1 MPPIHLAYHT
11 FIPHLS
17 HIHSTFVPH
26 SSPIYPTFIT
36 YSFHICPTFSTHL
49 SHIQHTC
56 ITHSA
61 HIHLITHLSHIHH
74 PFIPHWPHLY
84 PTLHRH
90 NLSYRT
96 HWITT
101 YITLKPEFCSWYSP
115 YITKGEETNKKQ
127 NSDQKAIQN
136 KYIFFWIK
144 TKIIITVD
152 LVRLQKLHSQMLG
165 YYSE

>member
-1 MPPIHLAYHT
+1 MIQSTIFVCNITDKYTRKHFYQRIYTKQKTKAIIFHFVNCTQAYSFFLTDSPTVHRPIAVSLQTAQLYTGIQLYLKHTRVPFYHLNLMPPIHLAYHT

-36 YSFHICPTFSTHL
+36 YSFHICPTCSTHL

-74 PFIPHWPHLY
+74 PFIPH
-84 PTLHRH
+84 
-90 NLSYRT
+90 
-96 HWITT
+96 
-101 YITLKPEFCSWYSP
+101 
-115 YITKGEETNKKQ
+115 
-127 NSDQKAIQN
+127 
-136 KYIFFWIK
+136 
-144 TKIIITVD
+144 
-152 LVRLQKLHSQMLG
+152 
-165 YYSE
+165 